1 MSEVTILS
9 KSAGL
14 TTTGRTILVYNQPK
28 QKAAQII
35 FNGTKWSELAKI
47 IENHPDLQTSSVSTY
62 DVVLTSSKLTLELPA
77 AEIPDGDQKIFLYE
91 KKVKSG
97 AVAKP
102 VTKSAYDGMKYNE
115 LRTLVKDKG
124 LGAGLSSSPTREA
137 LVAKLEGAAGVKSS
151 VVTKTTPSG
160 KVKETVVKET
170 PVEAV
175 AVIVKD
181 TEILNNQPTLEQRM
195 SALEGAF
202 SKFIDG
208 MYSVCKDFIAPVVET
223 KAVKVVKSLPKLD
236 GKIDLNAL
244 ANEARQIKGGS
255 ATVDNSNWDNQDED
269 ENDEDED

>member
-1 MSEVTILS
+1 MSEVTVLS
-9 KSAGL
+9 KSASL

-28 QKAAQII
+28 QRAANIV
-35 FNGTKWSELAKI
+35 FDGTKWAEFAKL
-47 IENHPDLQTSSVSTY
+47 IENHADLQVSSVNTY
-62 DVVLTSSKLTLELPA
+62 QAVLASSQLTLEFPA

-115 LRTLVKDKG
+115 LRTLVKEKG

-151 VVTKTTPSG
+151 VVTKTTPTG

-170 PVEAV
+170 PVEAI
-175 AVIVKD
+175 AVIAKD

-202 SKFIDG
+202 SKFLDG

-223 KAVKVVKSLPKLD
+223 KKVKELPKLD

-244 ANEARQIKGGS
+244 ANEARNIKQGVS
-255 ATVDNSNWDNQDED
+255 EPEIEEEDED
-269 ENDEDED
+269 EYDEDED

>member
-28 QKAAQII
+28 QKAANIV
-35 FNGTKWSELAKI
+35 FDGTKWAEFAKL
-47 IENHPDLQTSSVSTY
+47 IENHADLEVSSVSTY
-62 DVVLTSSKLTLELPA
+62 QAVLASSQLTLEFPA

-97 AVAKP
+97 ATKATKP
-102 VTKSAYDGMKYNE
+102 VTTSAYDGMKYNE
-115 LRTLVKDKG
+115 LRTLVKEKG

-151 VVTKTTPSG
+151 IVTKTTPTG

-175 AVIVKD
+175 AVIAKD

-202 SKFIDG
+202 SKFLDG
-208 MYSVCKDFIAPVVET
+208 MYSVCKDFIAPITET
-223 KAVKVVKSLPKLD
+223 KKVKELPKLD
-236 GKIDLNAL
+236 GKIDLSAL
-244 ANEARQIKGGS
+244 ANEARQIKS
-255 ATVDNSNWDNQDED
+255 
-269 ENDEDED
+269 